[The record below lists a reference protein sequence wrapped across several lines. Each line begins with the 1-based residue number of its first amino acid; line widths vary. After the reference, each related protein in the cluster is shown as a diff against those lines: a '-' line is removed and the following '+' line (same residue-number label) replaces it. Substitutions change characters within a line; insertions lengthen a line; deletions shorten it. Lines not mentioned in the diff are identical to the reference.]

1 MRRSRHNVLVLTLS
15 LMVTQVGTSV
25 VAVVTALTGQM
36 LALDKSLAT
45 VPLALQFTATML
57 STIPASFF
65 MARVGRRVGFTMGQ
79 MIGMVAALL
88 SAYAIVE
95 GSFLLFAL
103 GGALLGVHNAFWL
116 YYRFAAAESVDEDFR
131 SRAVS
136 YVLAG
141 GVVAAVA
148 GPELAKHTRV
158 LFEPFLFAGCYVA
171 IAILNVVAAL
181 LLQLIDIPRPA
192 AGRALGVG
200 RPLLRIMRQPA
211 FVTAALSAM
220 IGYGVMLLVMTATP
234 LAMVAC
240 GFSFVD
246 AAFVIQWH
254 AIGMFAPSFVTG
266 HLIRRFGV
274 INIIATGAA
283 LDAVCMVINLAGIE
297 LVNFWAALVLLG
309 VGWNFMF
316 IGGTTLLTETYEP
329 EEQFKVQAVNDFLIF
344 ATVALASFSAGAM
357 QHWIGWAAVNAGM
370 ALPILVAFA
379 VVVWLRLVRGRPAI
393 QR

>member
-65 MARVGRRVGFTMGQ
+65 MARVGRRVGFTVGQ